1 MKMAMPAWLCRPVFK
16 ALAALRPWRGTLLDP
31 FRSTSERKRDL
42 EILRHYEE
50 DVSFVLT
57 LAQQG
62 ALGGMD
68 AMPLAE
74 ELLEVPAMVRG
85 YGHVKAKAWELARAR
100 RSALLHRLGRSLPP
114 PGGE

>member
-57 LAQQG
+57 LAQKG

-100 RSALLHRLGRSLPP
+100 RSALLQRLGRSLPP